1 MGHRC
6 LELLAKRFVVNAG
19 VKLRRIE
26 PLVSQKLS
34 QRVNRHTLV
43 GDPLSGPPLVDLT
56 SVPSGDFLSLY
67 LREMDQEPLL
77 SRQEEMRLSRAVEAG
92 LAAAERLANGDVT
105 GGDAKLLHK
114 TRRHLV
120 SFLFKSQ

>member
-1 MGHRC
+1 
-6 LELLAKRFVVNAG
+6 
-19 VKLRRIE
+19 
-26 PLVSQKLS
+26 
-34 QRVNRHTLV
+34 
-43 GDPLSGPPLVDLT
+43 
-56 SVPSGDFLSLY
+56 
-67 LREMDQEPLL
+67 MDQEPLL

-120 SFLFKSQ
+120 SFLFKNQ